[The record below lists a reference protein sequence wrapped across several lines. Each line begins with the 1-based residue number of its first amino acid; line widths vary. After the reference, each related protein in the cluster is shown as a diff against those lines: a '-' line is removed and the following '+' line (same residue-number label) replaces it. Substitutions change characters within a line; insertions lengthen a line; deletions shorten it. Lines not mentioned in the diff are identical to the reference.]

1 LAFSVHKFTFLSKVF
16 TISRSFR
23 KKNNPLRNGI
33 AVAQGSNW
41 KLRGAF
47 MSQPE
52 LEFEFDPPE
61 FLRDRTRSPQLP
73 KKFNLLKYVPATV
86 LLVLVAATVGMVA
99 LFYGDAVN
107 DMVMVALAKQRKP
120 VVREDTHAVIADAKV
135 LLAKL
140 EERTRSLTE
149 RVVSLET
156 NLYRSRAAA
165 LGFRNP
171 SIRPISLAAQS
182 LQQLVFNYPVKG
194 DNQLELKILQITND
208 AIVFEVTG
216 TAPNSQVKAVKIAQ
230 PLKVGISVE
239 LTQGIRMEGMP
250 HIFMTVLEMPTKDT
264 AIIAIG
270 AKELAQS

>member
-1 LAFSVHKFTFLSKVF
+1 MAP
-16 TISRSFR
+16 
-23 KKNNPLRNGI
+23 PLLIPGT
-33 AVAQGSNW
+33 G
-41 KLRGAF
+41 KLRGAV

-61 FLRDRTRSPQLP
+61 FLRDKASSPQAPQKLRIV
-73 KKFNLLKYVPATV
+73 KHLTTAGL
-86 LLVLVAATVGMVA
+86 LVAATTGIVSV
-99 LFYGDAVN
+99 FYGYLN
-107 DMVMVALAKQRKP
+107 GDMVMGALAKKKNP
-120 VVREDTHAVIADAKV
+120 IAGEETNTALADAKV

-140 EERTRSLTE
+140 EERTSSLTE
-149 RVVSLET
+149 RVVSLEA
-156 NLYRSRAAA
+156 NLYRSKAAA

-171 SIRPISLAAQS
+171 TIRPISLAAQP
-182 LQQLVFNYPVKG
+182 LQQFAFNYPVKG

-208 AIVFEVTG
+208 AIVLEVTG

-230 PLKVGISVE
+230 PLKTGVSVE

>member
-1 LAFSVHKFTFLSKVF
+1 
-16 TISRSFR
+16 
-23 KKNNPLRNGI
+23 
-33 AVAQGSNW
+33 
-41 KLRGAF
+41 

-61 FLRDRTRSPQLP
+61 FLRDKARSPQAPRKLHI
-73 KKFNLLKYVPATV
+73 LKHVTV
-86 LLVLVAATVGMVA
+86 AGLLVLVATTVGMVS

-107 DMVMVALAKQRKP
+107 DMVLVALAKKKNP
-120 VVREDTHAVIADAKV
+120 VVREDTHAAIADAKV

-140 EERTRSLTE
+140 EEKTRSLAE

-156 NLYRSRAAA
+156 NLYRSKAAA

-171 SIRPISLAAQS
+171 TIRPISLAAQP
-182 LQQLVFNYPVKG
+182 LQQFVFNYPVKG
-194 DNQLELKILQITND
+194 DNQLELRILQITND

-216 TAPNSQVKAVKIAQ
+216 TAPNSQIKAVRIAQ

-239 LTQGIRMEGMP
+239 LTQGIHMEGMP
-250 HIFMTVLEMPTKDT
+250 HIFMIVLEMPSKDT
-264 AIIAIG
+264 AIIAVG

>member
-1 LAFSVHKFTFLSKVF
+1 
-16 TISRSFR
+16 
-23 KKNNPLRNGI
+23 
-33 AVAQGSNW
+33 
-41 KLRGAF
+41 

-52 LEFEFDPPE
+52 LDFEFDPPD
-61 FLRDRTRSPQLP
+61 FFSDKARSPQVP
-73 KKFNLLKYVPATV
+73 KKLHILKHVTAAG
-86 LLVLVAATVGMVA
+86 LLVAATTGIVS
-99 LFYGDAVN
+99 LFYGYVNN
-107 DMVMVALAKQRKP
+107 DMVMGALAKKKNP
-120 VVREDTHAVIADAKV
+120 LVTEDTNTALAEARV

-140 EERTRSLTE
+140 EERTSGLTE
-149 RVVSLET
+149 RVMSLET
-156 NLYRSRAAA
+156 NLYRSKAAA

-171 SIRPISLAAQS
+171 SIRPISLAAQP
-182 LQQLVFNYPVKG
+182 LQQFVFNYPVKG
-194 DNQLELKILQITND
+194 DNQLELRILQITND

>member
-1 LAFSVHKFTFLSKVF
+1 
-16 TISRSFR
+16 
-23 KKNNPLRNGI
+23 
-33 AVAQGSNW
+33 
-41 KLRGAF
+41 
-47 MSQPE
+47 MSQPG

-61 FLRDRTRSPQLP
+61 SLRDKASSPQAPQKLRIV
-73 KKFNLLKYVPATV
+73 KHLTTAGL
-86 LLVLVAATVGMVA
+86 LVAATTGIVSV
-99 LFYGDAVN
+99 FYGYLN
-107 DMVMVALAKQRKP
+107 GDMVMGAKKKNSIAGEETNTALA
-120 VVREDTHAVIADAKV
+120 DARV

-140 EERTRSLTE
+140 EERTSSLTE
-149 RVVSLET
+149 RVVSLEA
-156 NLYRSRAAA
+156 NLYRSKAAA

-171 SIRPISLAAQS
+171 TIRPISLAAQPV
-182 LQQLVFNYPVKG
+182 QQFVFNYPVKG

-230 PLKVGISVE
+230 PLKTGISVE

>member
-1 LAFSVHKFTFLSKVF
+1 MAP
-16 TISRSFR
+16 
-23 KKNNPLRNGI
+23 PLLIPGT
-33 AVAQGSNW
+33 G
-41 KLRGAF
+41 KLRGAD

-61 FLRDRTRSPQLP
+61 FLRDKASSPQAPQKLRIV
-73 KKFNLLKYVPATV
+73 KHLTTAGL
-86 LLVLVAATVGMVA
+86 LVAATTGIVSV
-99 LFYGDAVN
+99 LYGYLN
-107 DMVMVALAKQRKP
+107 GDMVMGALAKKKNP
-120 VVREDTHAVIADAKV
+120 IAGEETNTALADAKV

-140 EERTRSLTE
+140 EERTSSLTE
-149 RVVSLET
+149 RVVSLEA
-156 NLYRSRAAA
+156 NLYRSKAAA

-171 SIRPISLAAQS
+171 TIRPISLAAQP
-182 LQQLVFNYPVKG
+182 LQQFVFNYPVKG

-230 PLKVGISVE
+230 PLKTGISVE

>member
-1 LAFSVHKFTFLSKVF
+1 
-16 TISRSFR
+16 
-23 KKNNPLRNGI
+23 
-33 AVAQGSNW
+33 
-41 KLRGAF
+41 

-52 LEFEFDPPE
+52 LEFEFDPPD
-61 FLRDRTRSPQLP
+61 FLRDKARAPQAS
-73 KKFNLLKYVPATV
+73 KKLHILKQATV
-86 LLVLVAATVGMVA
+86 AALIVVAIAGIVSLFYQHVSNDLAMGARAEKKNPLVAEEGNT
-99 LFYGDAVN
+99 
-107 DMVMVALAKQRKP
+107 ALA
-120 VVREDTHAVIADAKV
+120 DARI

-140 EERTRSLTE
+140 EEKTSSLAE
-149 RVVSLET
+149 RVLALES
-156 NLYRSRAAA
+156 NLYRSKAAA

-171 SIRPISLAAQS
+171 TIRPISLATQP
-182 LQQLVFNYPVKG
+182 LQQLVLNYPIKG

-230 PLKVGISVE
+230 PLKAGISVE
-239 LTQGIRMEGMP
+239 LTQGIRIEGMP

>member
-1 LAFSVHKFTFLSKVF
+1 M
-16 TISRSFR
+16 
-23 KKNNPLRNGI
+23 N
-33 AVAQGSNW
+33 
-41 KLRGAF
+41 
-47 MSQPE
+47 QPE
-52 LEFEFDPPE
+52 VEFEFDPPE
-61 FLRDRTRSPQLP
+61 FFRDKARSPQAS
-73 KKFNLLKYVPATV
+73 KKLHILKPVTV
-86 LLVLVAATVGMVA
+86 AAFIVAATAGIVS
-99 LFYGDAVN
+99 LFYGNVSN
-107 DMVMVALAKQRKP
+107 NLVMDALATKKNLL
-120 VVREDTHAVIADAKV
+120 VAEDANAAIAEARV

-140 EERTRSLTE
+140 EEKTSSLAE
-149 RVVSLET
+149 RVLSLEN

-171 SIRPISLAAQS
+171 TIRPISLAAQP
-182 LQQLVFNYPVKG
+182 LQQFVLNYPVKG

-230 PLKVGISVE
+230 PLKAGISVE